1 MQNDWILDVL
11 RDLKGFADLNGLEL
25 LSQQLERTQQVALA
39 EIAALLQCEATTAGQ
54 PRKM

>member
-1 MQNDWILDVL
+1 MQNDWILDIL

-39 EIAALLQCEATTAGQ
+39 EIAALPQCEATTAGQ